1 MQTSLP
7 FWVIGLFFSAFKIL
21 LVGAFGGILSIY
33 AASGSRYGNSIRWS
47 RQGGYLEMICVLR
60 NSVRPVPRSA
70 AIAMTVA
77 IIAST
82 LALFS
87 SVFFST
93 MVHRS
98 DIKDNQSY
106 ISTKTMR
113 PMATGQEIDDWLVY
127 LGDNSN
133 VEDSLGSL
141 LNDTRNIPDAILGR
155 RYTPRT
161 FGYEVACNSTDVVVG
176 TNASEWIR
184 QEVGGCSAAMFD
196 IGNSNFVW
204 EPKKALNMR
213 TAPDQFTIVA
223 AVTYP
228 EPEGL
233 ILREHHAILYFHFT
247 KGCVV
252 PLSIVVAQSMRD
264 FVSFPDSG
272 MTSLPRTILTRC
284 QYPSGA
290 LNVGAQTQ
298 MRFAIQSL
306 AEYDN
311 ITKTIID
318 DSKQLPLLATMSAFT
333 KNGTF
338 LNPQSNSTLVALTK
352 AGVNVHFL
360 SCHSVRYSESASVGL
375 LCDYQVIMTV
385 MTTPQ
390 LDDPI
395 IAADLKD
402 LRVVAMDGSINQ
414 NVIVVGHLP
423 LSLTSAIPTFS
434 ISSMLNATL
443 SGAQYFASLGQNFVM
458 DWEKGQLYVL
468 FDTVDIKD
476 GQEFSTGLFV
486 TLVVIMVLC
495 AGVWAYSEKAIA
507 GMYTG
512 SLYKLVHTELEPH
525 MEKTAPM
532 LMSCTNDPLAFE
544 GVPIVCVDEVS
555 EESSLQELAS
565 ATKSSRL
572 SS

>member
-113 PMATGQEIDDWLVY
+113 PMATGEEIDDWLVY
-127 LGDNSN
+127 LGHNSN

-141 LNDTRNIPDAILGR
+141 LNDTRNIPDAVLGR

-184 QEVGGCSAAMFD
+184 QEVGGCSAAMFN

-233 ILREHHAILYFHFT
+233 ILREHHAIF
-247 KGCVV
+247 
-252 PLSIVVAQSMRD
+252 
-264 FVSFPDSG
+264 FPDSG

-311 ITKTIID
+311 ITTTIID

-338 LNPQSNSTLVALTK
+338 INPQSNSTLVALTK

-476 GQEFSTGLFV
+476 GQEFSTGLFAA
-486 TLVVIMVLC
+486 LVVVMVLC
-495 AGVWAYSEKAIA
+495 AGLWAFTERTLKGI
-507 GMYTG
+507 YTG
-512 SLYKLVHTELEPH
+512 SLYKLAYTRSKPR
-525 MEKTAPM
+525 MEKPAPM
-532 LMSCTNDPLAFE
+532 LMSCAHDPLAFE
-544 GVPIVCVDEVS
+544 RVPIDEILVDP
-555 EESSLQELAS
+555 SLQELAS
-565 ATKSSRL
+565 ISAARL
-572 SS
+572 LPDAVTI